1 MALPSTERI
10 KIGFFYGYVVVLAAF
25 LVMVIMWGMLSSFGV
40 FLKPLSTEF
49 GWTRA
54 MTSTAYSLSFIMFGL
69 CSIATGKLS
78 DRFGP
83 RIILTICGLLL
94 GSGYLFVSQ
103 TGTIWQLYLSYS
115 VIGAGMSGT
124 TVPLTSTVARWFTK
138 NRGMMI
144 GIVFAGIG
152 TGMLIMPPVITWLI
166 INYGWRTTY
175 IVVGVAILVLIVPL
189 AQFLRRDPSQIG
201 QLPYGDRESEK
212 KGDIYHA
219 GFSLQEGIHTPQFW
233 MFGGTLFFF
242 ALIVG
247 TVLVHVIPY
256 AISSGLSAPGAAVV
270 LSVVGMFSTGSRI
283 IVGST
288 GDRIGYKPTFIIC
301 FVLVSISPLLLLA
314 AKDLWMFY
322 LFATIF
328 GIGQGGVSSLMT
340 PMVAEL
346 FGLDSLGVIFGVITI
361 GGTLGMAIGPIVA
374 GHIFDTMGSYNLAF
388 IIYAG
393 ISVIGLILVSLL
405 KPTAR
410 KLRDNTQVYQAS
422 KD

>member
-1 MALPSTERI
+1 MTLPSTERI
-10 KIGFFYGYVVVLAAF
+10 KTGFFYGYVVVSAAF
-25 LVMVIMWGMLSSFGV
+25 LVMVIMWGMFSSFGV

-54 MTSTAYSLSFIMFGL
+54 MTSTAYSLSFIIFGL

-83 RIILTICGLLL
+83 RIILTVCGLLL

-124 TVPLTSTVARWFTK
+124 TVPLASMVARWFTQ

-144 GIVFAGIG
+144 GILFAGIG
-152 TGMLIMPPVITWLI
+152 TGMLIMPPVVTWLI

-175 IVVGVAILVLIVPL
+175 IVVGVTILVLVVPL

-201 QLPYGDRESEK
+201 QLPYGDRELKK
-212 KGDIYHA
+212 KGDIYDA

-270 LSVVGMFSTGSRI
+270 LSVVGIFGTGSRI
-283 IVGST
+283 IVGIT

-301 FVLVSISPLLLLA
+301 FILVSISPLLLLA

-328 GIGQGGVSSLMT
+328 GIGHGGVSSLMS
-340 PMVAEL
+340 PMVVEL
-346 FGLDSLGVIFGVITI
+346 FGLSSLGVIFGVITI
-361 GGTLGMAIGPIVA
+361 GGIIGMAIGPIVA

-405 KPTAR
+405 KPTAG
-410 KLRDNTQVYQAS
+410 KL
-422 KD
+422 